1 MGVENILKVGGLE
14 QLVSHKAGVENCELI
29 RNVSFPS

>member
-14 QLVSHKAGVENCELI
+14 QLVSHKAGVEN
-29 RNVSFPS
+29 NVVKSFAG